1 MNSLALFDFDGTI
14 TTKDTFSQF
23 LIYLMSPPRLIFE
36 SMILGPTYVAYLFN
50 LISNNSAKGMALKRV
65 LKGYSEEQLLSLG
78 LDFYENRCRD
88 LIRPKAINR
97 IKWHKDRGDDVVL
110 VSASVGFWLL
120 PFANEYDLDL
130 ICTRVKCEQGI
141 CLGQLDGLNCFGPEK
156 VRRVEE
162 KYDFSKYEIV
172 YAYGDTRG
180 DKEML
185 EAAKLGFFKPFRGT
199 GSDIPMKSW
208 EAR

>member
-23 LIYLMSPPRLIFE
+23 LIYLMSPPRLLFE
-36 SMILGPTYVAYLFN
+36 SMILGPTYVAYLLN

-65 LKGYSEEQLLSLG
+65 LSGYPEDQLYRLG
-78 LDFYENRCRD
+78 RDFYKYRCRG
-88 LIRPKAINR
+88 LIRPKALER
-97 IKWHKDRGDDVVL
+97 IKWHKEQGDDVVL

-120 PFANEYDLDL
+120 PFAEEYGLDL
-130 ICTRVKCEQGI
+130 ICTRVKCVQGI
-141 CLGQLDGLNCFGPEK
+141 CSGQLDGLNCFGAEK
-156 VRRVEE
+156 VRRVQQ
-162 KYDFSKYEIV
+162 KYNLSEYETV

-185 EAAKLGFFKPFRGT
+185 EVAQLGFFKPFRGAE
-199 GSDIPMKSW
+199 SDVPMKSW
-208 EAR
+208 KSR